1 MEELRDFNRFY
12 TGVIGLLDR
21 HILDSRFS
29 LPEARIMFELYHHGP
44 CKASDIAAVTGM
56 DRGYLSRTLDR
67 LIKLKLVLR
76 AQSKQDGRASLLTLS
91 TTGSRQFLELNDASN
106 EQVKALLAP
115 LSLEDKQQLR
125 VAVQQLRQI
134 LEKATHQTTSV

>member
-1 MEELRDFNRFY
+1 MASIVDELRDFNRFY

-29 LPEARIMFELYHHGP
+29 LPEARIMYELHHHGP
-44 CKASDIAAVTGM
+44 CKASDIAAATGM

-67 LIKLKLVLR
+67 LIKLKIVRR
-76 AQSKQDGRASLLTLS
+76 AQSKEDGRASLLTLS
-91 TTGSRQFLELNDASN
+91 AGGSRQFLELNDASE

-115 LSLEDKQQLR
+115 LRAKTKSSFETLCNN
-125 VAVQQLRQI
+125 
-134 LEKATHQTTSV
+134 